1 MTIVIAIE
9 YTGSQQNNF
18 QLHNMFIELTEIL
31 EGNLYSNKAATR
43 LISINPIK
51 IQAFFSDGDVT
62 LLQLRRES
70 VKVQEDY
77 ETVKSFI
84 ALNEN
89 RTKTKT
95 KA

>member
-1 MTIVIAIE
+1 MKTATE
-9 YTGSQQNNF
+9 CTENQQKNF

-31 EGNLYSNKAATR
+31 SAVGLKEPTR
-43 LISINPIK
+43 LISINPVK
-51 IQAFFSDGDVT
+51 IQAFFGDGDAT

-70 VKVQEDY
+70 VRVQEDY
-77 ETVKSFI
+77 ETVKSLI

-89 RTKTKT
+89 RSKAKT

>member
-1 MTIVIAIE
+1 
-9 YTGSQQNNF
+9 
-18 QLHNMFIELTEIL
+18 MFIELTEII
-31 EGNLYSNKAATR
+31 EENLYSNKGPTR

-51 IQAFFSDGDVT
+51 IQSFFSEGKDTV
-62 LLQLRRES
+62 LQLRRES

-77 ETVKSFI
+77 ETVKSLI

-89 RTKTKT
+89 KSKRKT

>member
-1 MTIVIAIE
+1 
-9 YTGSQQNNF
+9 
-18 QLHNMFIELTEIL
+18 MFIELTEVL
-31 EGNLYSNKAATR
+31 QDNLYSNKGPTR

-51 IQAFFSDGDVT
+51 IQAFFSDGKAT
-62 LLQLRRES
+62 LLQLRRET

-77 ETVKSFI
+77 ETVKTLI

-89 RTKTKT
+89 RSKTKT

>member
-1 MTIVIAIE
+1 
-9 YTGSQQNNF
+9 
-18 QLHNMFIELTEIL
+18 MFIELTEIL

-62 LLQLRRES
+62 ILQLRRES

-89 RTKTKT
+89 KSKRKT

>member
-1 MTIVIAIE
+1 
-9 YTGSQQNNF
+9 
-18 QLHNMFIELTEIL
+18 MFIELTEIL
-31 EGNLYSNKAATR
+31 EENLYSNKEPSR

-51 IQAFFSDGDVT
+51 IQAFFTEEKSTV
-62 LLQLRRES
+62 LQLRRES

-77 ETVKSFI
+77 ETVKTLI

-89 RTKTKT
+89 RSKTKT

>member
-1 MTIVIAIE
+1 MTTAIAIE
-9 YTGSQQNNF
+9 CIENHQKNF

-31 EGNLYSNKAATR
+31 EESPYSNKAATR

-51 IQAFFSDGDVT
+51 IQAFFPDGDAT

-77 ETVKSFI
+77 ETVKSLI
-84 ALNEN
+84 VLNEN
-89 RTKTKT
+89 KPKRKT

>member
-1 MTIVIAIE
+1 
-9 YTGSQQNNF
+9 
-18 QLHNMFIELTEIL
+18 MFIELTEII
-31 EGNLYSNKAATR
+31 EENLYSNKGPTR

-51 IQAFFSDGDVT
+51 IQAFFSEEKGT
-62 LLQLRRES
+62 MLQLRRES

-77 ETVKSFI
+77 ETVKSLI

-89 RTKTKT
+89 RSKAKT